1 MSDNETT
8 PIRIRALD
16 RPVRSGS
23 SYPEDL
29 RPVVQ
34 GRSKRILGDVFGLD
48 QFGVNMTELLP
59 GAASALR
66 HWHEREDEF
75 IYVLSGRPVLVTDAG
90 ETQLE
95 PGDCAGF
102 KAGVPNAHHVVNRE
116 DEPAV
121 YLEVGTRAAQERC
134 HYPDNAMHG
143 FKEPTGWRYER
154 D

>member
-1 MSDNETT
+1 MSDKDTA
-8 PIRIRALD
+8 PISIRALD

-23 SYPEDL
+23 SYPQEL

-48 QFGVNMTELLP
+48 QFGVNLTELLP

-75 IYVLSGRPVLVTDAG
+75 IYVLSGRPVLITDAG

-102 KAGVPNAHHVVNRE
+102 KAGIPNAHHLVNRE

-121 YLEVGTRAAQERC
+121 YLEVGTRAAEERC
-134 HYPDNAMHG
+134 HYPDNAMRG
-143 FKEPTGWRYER
+143 FKEGGRWVFKR
-154 D
+154 